1 MENKKL
7 LNFLLKDL
15 TEIDELFSEKN
26 TSEFDQLEI
35 EFIQTR
41 LKGAIKLVQIL
52 NEHECSNS
60 NNDSH
65 IDNSSSLIGR
75 VVEQVVEEDNV
86 ENEVIIEETALIEKL
101 DDTKAPEVIPEE
113 VSNNIQEE
121 EKVETAEKTGQF
133 DDVELEEEFSEN
145 ADKRLGDVFIK
156 EKSVN
161 DLLAATNNLEHILS
175 NRPVKSIQTAIGIND
190 RFQYIRE
197 LFEGKA
203 DDFVKAV
210 EELDSMN
217 NLKEAVQFLQVN
229 YKWKKN
235 DTSLKFINLI
245 KRRFPNE

>member
-26 TSEFDQLEI
+26 KSEFDQLEI

-52 NEHECSNS
+52 NERESLNS
-60 NNDSH
+60 NNDSY
-65 IDNSSSLIGR
+65 IDNSNSLIER

-101 DDTKAPEVIPEE
+101 DDKKAPEVTYDE
-113 VSNNIQEE
+113 VRASTREE
-121 EKVETAEKTGQF
+121 ENEETVEEAEKF
-133 DDVELEEEFSEN
+133 EDVELVEEFSEN
-145 ADKRLGDVFIK
+145 ADKRLGEVFIK
-156 EKSVN
+156 DKSVN
-161 DLLAATNNLEHILS
+161 DLLTATNNLDHILS